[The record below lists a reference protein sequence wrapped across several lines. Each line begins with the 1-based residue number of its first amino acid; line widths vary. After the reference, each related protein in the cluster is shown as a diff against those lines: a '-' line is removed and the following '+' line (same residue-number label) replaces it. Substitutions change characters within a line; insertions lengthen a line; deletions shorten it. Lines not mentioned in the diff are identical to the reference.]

1 MQCLCHEMMSA
12 CRSADFCRNLTLRTR
27 LSIHHH
33 HSISLTYQQER
44 KSSRRVEEVVP
55 EITSLKPKS
64 CSLVIL
70 RWLPAPILHRIPKL
84 PGRILQRVST
94 EHQRTLRDGP
104 PAAGRWSAS
113 SVAVGSGRSMR
124 RRCVD
129 CCNIQTI
136 YSPIKELWI
145 LPSKTMILAEIL

>member
-1 MQCLCHEMMSA
+1 MMSA
-12 CRSADFCRNLTLRTR
+12 CISADFCRNLTLRTR
-27 LSIHHH
+27 LSLSYTIITP
-33 HSISLTYQQER
+33 SAFNTYQQER

-70 RWLPAPILHRIPKL
+70 RWLPATILHRIPKL

-129 CCNIQTI
+129 CCSIQTI
-136 YSPIKELWI
+136 YSPIKEL
-145 LPSKTMILAEIL
+145 